1 MPVDFLTA
9 AQRQRYGHYPDSL
22 SADELA
28 RNFHLD
34 DDDRE
39 RIANKRR
46 DSGRLGF
53 ALQLVTVRFL
63 GTFLEDPAAV
73 PFTVLHFVAA
83 QIEVTDLTCVAAYRQ
98 SEQRWRHT
106 AEIRARYGYR
116 EFVDRGVQ
124 FRLGRRLCA
133 LCWTGTDRPSL
144 LFDHASGWLIGHKVL
159 LPGISIL
166 ERFVAEVRSRMEAR
180 LWRLLVRDIGA
191 EQQRRLDELLEPVEG
206 SRQSWFD
213 RLRKG
218 PVRVSGPALVQALL
232 RVETVRGL
240 GIKLPATPVPPS
252 RITSLARFANTVK
265 VSAVADYQS
274 HSARPLSLR
283 SFIVWKRAPRTMP
296 LMF

>member
-9 AQRQRYGHYPDSL
+9 TQRQRYGRYPDSL

-34 DDDRE
+34 DDDIE
-39 RIANKRR
+39 RIASKRR

-53 ALQLVTVRFL
+53 ALQLATVRFL

-83 QIEVTDLTCVAAYRQ
+83 QIEVADLTCVSSYRQ

-106 AEIRARYGYR
+106 AEIRARYGYS
-116 EFVDRGVQ
+116 EFVDHGVQ
-124 FRLGRRLCA
+124 FRLGRWLCA

-144 LFDHASGWLIGHKVL
+144 LFDHASGWLTGHKVL

-180 LWRLLVRDIGA
+180 LWRLLMRDVGA

-252 RITSLARFANTVK
+252 RIAALARFASTVK
-265 VSAVADYQS
+265 VSAVTRLPV
-274 HSARPLSLR
+274 ARR
-283 SFIVWKRAPRTMP
+283 TATQIGRASCRERVCSTV
-296 LMF
+296 